1 MHSVFKRNVNFI
13 DEMKVNR
20 IKKCKFI
27 GVNIRIYRKRR
38 GYTQQRL
45 AELMDIPSSVTLSR
59 WETGANIP
67 SAENLE
73 KLAGVLHIRL
83 EDLFAEPNTYQ
94 QTRNEMED
102 PVYYCGQELC
112 TRNADPKT
120 LYRRLT
126 EAKTNG
132 EVNRDFRTK

>member
-1 MHSVFKRNVNFI
+1 
-13 DEMKVNR
+13 
-20 IKKCKFI
+20 
-27 GVNIRIYRKRR
+27 
-38 GYTQQRL
+38 
-45 AELMDIPSSVTLSR
+45 MDIPSSVTLSR

-94 QTRNEMED
+94 HTRNEMED

-112 TRNADPKT
+112 IRNADPKAH
-120 LYRRLT
+120 YRRLT